1 VESLMVE
8 CIGHQIYMT
17 SVVIPRRRSSRAR
30 KARATDGMVCACASS
45 RKEGGERGLRLQ
57 K

>member
-1 VESLMVE
+1 MESLMVE